1 MNSQLHIGVQTTS
14 QHHQTAVQIHR
25 FVTPMLGVYDTRAA
39 HYGAL
44 GCGHELPALQA
55 AAVSPRRLVA
65 LQAHGQQDL
74 TQMECQ
80 MLAK

>member
-1 MNSQLHIGVQTTS
+1 
-14 QHHQTAVQIHR
+14 
-25 FVTPMLGVYDTRAA
+25 MLGVYDTRAA

-80 MLAK
+80 MLAKWKTTAHNLRCHSVQWMHPIPAKST

>member
-1 MNSQLHIGVQTTS
+1 
-14 QHHQTAVQIHR
+14 
-25 FVTPMLGVYDTRAA
+25 MLGVYDTRAA